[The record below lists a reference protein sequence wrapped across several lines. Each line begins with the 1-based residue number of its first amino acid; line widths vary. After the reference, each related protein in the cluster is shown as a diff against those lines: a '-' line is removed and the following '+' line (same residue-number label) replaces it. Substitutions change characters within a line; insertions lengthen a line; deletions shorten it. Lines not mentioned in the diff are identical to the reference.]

1 MTLSNSGMFE
11 NKNIKKYL
19 IISGI
24 TILLCLLGLCAV
36 LFFYFIG
43 NPLKADEIYLNAL
56 NEMKNGNYS
65 SAYYKFS
72 KVSYLS
78 DLKPYAIFH
87 KVECAEA
94 LDDKKASH
102 KQNHLLFNIYPNNE
116 LAARAKYFYTVEI
129 MDSEPLTAARY
140 FEDIIKKYPSTD
152 YATGAKYRMAVLL
165 NKKYSQSELSSS
177 LYKSEFENY
186 LREYLREAP
195 TGKWTLSAIDLWLK
209 NVSDMS
215 LMSDEDKILISDI
228 LCMYNQSERAEKI
241 LTTGNFGRLWAK
253 RAKAQLQQGKKTQ
266 AFDTI
271 SDGLKMNN
279 SDVPEAEKNDV
290 LVRYIL
296 SQKNRERAIS
306 DLAKAAQGKND
317 LFIKTQKCR
326 YIDNHNMKA
335 LCFANIL
342 KFYDYKTFSEPVL
355 YEQIIENALLHNYGL
370 VKNLG
375 EEFLNKYPLSQNT
388 DAVLYWLGKS
398 ALLSGNKSESKEY
411 FEKIILRYPDSYYA
425 LRSYII
431 TNDINNSIITRKI
444 EPENI
449 LFPYYNKADSTVI
462 KLAEFKDLSALSYVY
477 ERDPFVQSW
486 ISYEK
491 NEPSKAM
498 VVARDAMAGLEQ
510 KPDKSDLRWR
520 LVYPTFMYEDIKTY
534 AEKAGNNP
542 VLMTALVR
550 EESYFNE
557 NAHSYVGAKGLMQLM
572 PNTAKEI
579 NRIKGL
585 GITDYNEMFT
595 KENNLLLGNA
605 YYNFLL
611 TNLNQNNILAIAA
624 YNGGIGSISK
634 WKNGMA
640 YSDIDEFVEKIPY
653 SETRNY
659 VKKVF
664 RTYWN
669 YARIYL

>member
-1 MTLSNSGMFE
+1 MFK
-11 NKNIKKYL
+11 NINIKKYL
-19 IISGI
+19 IIGGI
-24 TILLCLLGLCAV
+24 TVLLCLLFCGV
-36 LFFYFIG
+36 FLFFCFIG
-43 NPLKADEIYLNAL
+43 NPFKADEIYLNAL
-56 NEMKNGNYS
+56 TELKEGNYS

-87 KVECAEA
+87 KIECANA
-94 LDDKKASH
+94 LDDKKTVI

-116 LAARAKYFYTVEI
+116 LAPRAKYFYAAEI
-129 MDSEPLTAARY
+129 MDKEPSSARRY
-140 FEDIIKKYPSTD
+140 FDEIIKKYPDTD
-152 YATGAKYRMAVLL
+152 YATGAKYRIAVLL
-165 NKKYSQSELSSS
+165 NQKYSQSDISTS
-177 LYKSEFENY
+177 LDKSELENY
-186 LREYLREAP
+186 LREYLREAS

-209 NVSDMS
+209 NISDLS
-215 LMSDEDKILISDI
+215 QMSDEDKILISDI
-228 LCMYNQSERAEKI
+228 LCMYNQADRAEK
-241 LTTGNFGRLWAK
+241 LLLTGNFERLWAK
-253 RAKAQLQQGKKTQ
+253 RAKVQLQKGEKTQ
-266 AFDTI
+266 AFNTI
-271 SDGLKMNN
+271 SDGLKSNN
-279 SDVPEAEKNDV
+279 SVVPEGEKNDV
-290 LVRYIL
+290 ILRYIL
-296 SQKNRERAIS
+296 SQKNKERAIS
-306 DLAKAAQGKND
+306 ELAKAAQGKND

-326 YIDNHNMKA
+326 YTDNYNLKA
-335 LCFANIL
+335 LCFSNIL

-355 YEQIIENALLHNYGL
+355 YEQVIENSLLHNYEL
-370 VKNLG
+370 VKELG
-375 EEFLNKYPLSQNT
+375 EEFLNKYPLSQNA

-398 ALLSGNKSESKEY
+398 ALISGKKQEAKDY
-411 FEKIILRYPDSYYA
+411 FEKIILKYPDSYYA
-425 LRSYII
+425 LRSYI
-431 TNDINNSIITRKI
+431 TSNNINNSLITRKI

-449 LFPYYNKADSTVI
+449 LFPYYNKANSTLI
-462 KLAEFKDLSALSYVY
+462 KLAEFKDLSALAYVY

-486 ISYEK
+486 IAYEK

-498 VVARDAMAGLEQ
+498 VVARDAMAAMEQ

-520 LVYPTFMYEDIKTY
+520 LIYPTFMYEDIKTY
-534 AEKAGNNP
+534 ADKAGNNP

-572 PNTAKEI
+572 PATAKEI
-579 NRIKGL
+579 NRIKSV
-585 GITDYNEMFT
+585 GISDFNEMFT
-595 KENNLLLGNA
+595 KENNLLLGNL
-605 YYNFLL
+605 YYNFIL
-611 TNLNQNNILAIAA
+611 TNLNDNNILAVAA

-634 WKNGMA
+634 WKKGMA